1 MNNWIGQR
9 IKELRKQTG
18 LSQEEFA
25 MKINMDRSYF
35 ASVEIGKRNIS
46 INNLEKIIKGFDI
59 SFEKFFKGV

>member
-18 LSQEEFA
+18 LSQEDFA

>member
-46 INNLEKIIKGFDI
+46 INSLEKIIKGFDI
-59 SFEKFFKGV
+59 SFEEFFKGV

>member
-59 SFEKFFKGV
+59 SFEEFFKGV

>member
-25 MKINMDRSYF
+25 MKISMDRSYF

-59 SFEKFFKGV
+59 SFEEFFKGV